1 MNLVF
6 MGPPGAGKGTQAE
19 LFHIRHEIPHI
30 STGEMFRAAVR
41 AHAEVGHRAAEY
53 MRRGDLVPDAIVEQL
68 VEERLLQK
76 DAAKGFILDGY
87 PRTLPQADALDEF
100 LARWGRELDGV
111 IFFEIP
117 EEVVLR
123 RITGRRVCPVCGA
136 NYHVEYQPTREPG
149 RCDNDGT
156 ELIQRRDDS
165 PETILHRLEVFRLWT
180 APLVDHY
187 RNRGMFLAV
196 NAQGTAE
203 EVYERIQEFV
213 AARAGRAV

>member
-19 LFHIRHEIPHI
+19 LFHVRHGIPHI

-41 AHAEVGHRAAEY
+41 ANAEVGRRSADY
-53 MRRGDLVPDAIVEQL
+53 LRRGDLVPDAIVEQL

-76 DAAKGFILDGY
+76 DAANGFILDGY

-100 LARWGRELDGV
+100 LARWGRELDGA

-117 EEVVLR
+117 EEVLLR
-123 RITGRRVCPVCGA
+123 RITGRRVCPACDA
-136 NYHVEYQPTREPG
+136 NYHVEYQPPREPG

-203 EVYERIQEFV
+203 EVYERIQEFL